1 MIQAQKIIFVHLLN
15 DYSGSPKVLS
25 QVIRVVQKNGCETEL
40 YTGKSKD
47 GFLSGVSERHHHYF
61 YKRFENKY
69 FTFATFILS
78 QVILFF
84 KLLKHRNEDVV
95 IYVNTML
102 PFGAG
107 LAGGLMGKP
116 VYYHVHETSLTP
128 ASFKHFLRFIIRKT
142 ASKVIFV
149 SQAIKEVEFF
159 EKLPQQVVYN
169 ALPANFMSIAL
180 KSKYRHLID
189 EKFNVIMIC
198 SLKAYKGVDEIV
210 EVACLC
216 QNTSH
221 IKFTLVLNADQSEID
236 AYFQEKILPSNLE
249 LVSRQKDLV
258 PFYAKTSLLLNLSRV
273 DQWVETFGLTIVEA
287 MAFGVPVI
295 VPPVGGPAEIVRNGK
310 EGYLISSYD
319 TERVAKI
326 IIELSQDEEKYMFLS
341 KTARKRAED
350 FKESLFEK
358 KIIEAICE

>member
-1 MIQAQKIIFVHLLN
+1 MKKIIFVHLLN

-25 QVIRVVQKNGCETEL
+25 QIIKAVQANECEVEL
-40 YTGKSKD
+40 YTGKGEG

-61 YKRFENKY
+61 YKRFENKHL
-69 FTFATFILS
+69 TLIIFIFS
-78 QVILFF
+78 QVSLFF
-84 KLLKHRNEDVV
+84 KLFKHRNENVA
-95 IYVNTML
+95 IYINTML

-107 LAGGLMGKP
+107 LAGRLMGKP

-128 ASFKHFLRFIIRKT
+128 VSFKLFLRFIAQRT
-142 ASKVIFV
+142 ASKIVFV
-149 SQAIKEVEFF
+149 SKFVKKVEFF
-159 EKLPQQVVYN
+159 DGISQQLIYN
-169 ALPANFMSIAL
+169 ALPDAFMNIAVKNTYKHL
-180 KSKYRHLID
+180 KD
-189 EKFNVIMIC
+189 EKFNVLMIC
-198 SLKAYKGVDEIV
+198 SLKAYKGVNEIV
-210 EVACLC
+210 EVALLC
-216 QNTSH
+216 QNISH
-221 IKFTLVLNADQSEID
+221 IKFTLVMNANQSEID
-236 AYFQEKILPSNLE
+236 VYFQEKILPSNLR
-249 LVSRQKDLV
+249 LVSRQKDLT

-310 EGYLISSYD
+310 EGYLVSSYD

-326 IIELSQDEEKYMFLS
+326 IIDLSQDEEKYMFLS
-341 KTARKRAED
+341 KMARKRAED